1 MQAIKAMGLVKQYK
15 SLTAVDKLHLEIQQG
30 ELFSL
35 LGVNGA
41 GKTTAIKMLS
51 CLSKP
56 TAGDALVGGYSIT
69 KQPEQVKR
77 LIGVSPQETAV
88 APNLSVKENLEL
100 ICGIHGFS
108 KEKTKAKIHELS
120 DQFALDTVLN
130 RKAGKLSGGWQ
141 RRVSIA
147 MALISEP
154 QILFLDE
161 PTLGLDVLARHDLWE
176 VIRSLK
182 GRVTIILTT
191 HYMEEAESLSDH
203 IGIMKGGNFLAVG
216 NVHVS
221 VRHNCIWL
229 KIRLILANLL
239 KVTGNKLCVR
249 HSIQLVKTR
258 KLIVKLMI
266 AESNRIIANLV
277 HQIYNVLALGYST
290 QRSALNKIAHRHNT
304 YICIGF

>member
-1 MQAIKAMGLVKQYK
+1 MPAIQTVELVKQYK
-15 SLTAVDKLHLEIQQG
+15 TVTAVDRLNLEIKQG

-51 CLSKP
+51 CLAKP
-56 TAGDALVGGYSIT
+56 TAGDALVGGCSII
-69 KQPEQVKR
+69 KDAERVKR

-88 APNLSVKENLEL
+88 APNLTVKENLEL

-108 KEKTKAKIHELS
+108 KEKTKAKIRELS
-120 DQFALDTVLN
+120 GQFSLDSVLQ

-176 VIRSLK
+176 VIRALK
-182 GRVTIILTT
+182 GKVTMILTT
-191 HYMEEAESLSDH
+191 HYMEEAEALSDR
-203 IGIMKGGNFLAVG
+203 IGIMKNGRLLAVG
-216 NVHVS
+216 TAEELKEKAGTVDFETAFVS
-221 VRHNCIWL
+221 
-229 KIRLILANLL
+229 
-239 KVTGNKLCVR
+239 
-249 HSIQLVKTR
+249 
-258 KLIVKLMI
+258 IVKE
-266 AESNRIIANLV
+266 A
-277 HQIYNVLALGYST
+277 
-290 QRSALNKIAHRHNT
+290 
-304 YICIGF
+304 